1 MSEITWYGH
10 SAFKISAP
18 QAHVV
23 IDPFFTPS
31 SGVNAE
37 SLGSVDMVLVT
48 HDHGDHVGE
57 SVKICRKTGAMLG
70 AIVGTADKLMEAGVP
85 QAQILN
91 GIGFNMGGTME
102 CKGIKATM
110 TQAFHSSDS
119 GAPAGYIIE
128 MPDGLVVYHAGD
140 TCIFSGMELWGQLY
154 HIDVALQH
162 HGRGILGTGRCGLA
176 NDDVVDL
183 ILVHIEAALLGKRNQ
198 EIADALLVARP
209 TGDRADLLKEME
221 QLGGLVTGNLVVH
234 GASLAQL
241 VRQ

>member
-18 QAHVV
+18 QAHVL
-23 IDPFFTPS
+23 IDPFFTPA
-31 SGVNAE
+31 SGVTVE
-37 SLGSVDMVLVT
+37 SLGPVDMLLVT

-57 SVKICRKTGAMLG
+57 AVNICRKTGAMLG
-70 AIVGTADKLMEAGVP
+70 AIVGTAGKLAEDGVP
-85 QAQILN
+85 EAQILN

-102 CKGIKATM
+102 HKGIKATM

-154 HIDVALQH
+154 HIDVALLPIGGVFTMDARQ
-162 HGRGILGTGRCGLA
+162 
-176 NDDVVDL
+176 
-183 ILVHIEAALLGKRNQ
+183 AALACKLLGCKSV
-198 EIADALLVARP
+198 IPMHWGTFPV
-209 TGDRADLLKEME
+209 
-221 QLGGLVTGNLVVH
+221 
-234 GASLAQL
+234 LAQSAEYFQEQVAKL
-241 VRQ
+241 CPDCDCIAMRPGQSLSFM

>member
-18 QAHVV
+18 QAHVL
-23 IDPFFTPS
+23 IDPFFTPA
-31 SGVNAE
+31 SGVTVE
-37 SLGSVDMVLVT
+37 SLGPVDMLLVT

-57 SVKICRKTGAMLG
+57 AVNICRKTGAMLG
-70 AIVGTADKLMEAGVP
+70 AIVGTAGKLAVDGVP
-85 QAQILN
+85 EAQILN

-102 CKGIKATM
+102 HKGIKATM

-154 HIDVALQH
+154 HIDVALLPIGGVFTMDARQ
-162 HGRGILGTGRCGLA
+162 
-176 NDDVVDL
+176 
-183 ILVHIEAALLGKRNQ
+183 AALACKLLGCKSV
-198 EIADALLVARP
+198 IPMHWGTFPV
-209 TGDRADLLKEME
+209 
-221 QLGGLVTGNLVVH
+221 
-234 GASLAQL
+234 LAQSAEYFQEQVAKL
-241 VRQ
+241 CPDCDCIAMRPGQSLSFV

>member
-18 QAHVV
+18 QAHVL
-23 IDPFFTPS
+23 IDPFFTPA
-31 SGVNAE
+31 SGVTVE
-37 SLGSVDMVLVT
+37 SLGPVDMLLVT

-57 SVKICRKTGAMLG
+57 AVNVCRKTGAMLG
-70 AIVGTADKLMEAGVP
+70 AIVGTAGKLAEDGVP
-85 QAQILN
+85 EAQILN

-102 CKGIKATM
+102 HKGIKATM

-154 HIDVALQH
+154 HIDVALLPIGGVFTMDARQ
-162 HGRGILGTGRCGLA
+162 
-176 NDDVVDL
+176 
-183 ILVHIEAALLGKRNQ
+183 AALACKLLGCKSV
-198 EIADALLVARP
+198 IPMHWGTFPV
-209 TGDRADLLKEME
+209 
-221 QLGGLVTGNLVVH
+221 
-234 GASLAQL
+234 LAQSAEYFQEQVGKL
-241 VRQ
+241 CPDCDCIAIRPGQSLSFV

>member
-18 QAHVV
+18 QAHVL
-23 IDPFFTPS
+23 IDPFFTPA
-31 SGVNAE
+31 SGVTVE
-37 SLGSVDMVLVT
+37 SLGPVDMLLVT

-57 SVKICRKTGAMLG
+57 AVNVCRKTGAMLG
-70 AIVGTADKLMEAGVP
+70 AIVGTAGKLAEDGVP
-85 QAQILN
+85 EAQILN

-102 CKGIKATM
+102 HKGIKATM

-154 HIDVALQH
+154 HIDVALLPIGGVFTMDARQ
-162 HGRGILGTGRCGLA
+162 
-176 NDDVVDL
+176 
-183 ILVHIEAALLGKRNQ
+183 AALACKLLGCKSV
-198 EIADALLVARP
+198 IPMHWGTFPV
-209 TGDRADLLKEME
+209 
-221 QLGGLVTGNLVVH
+221 
-234 GASLAQL
+234 LAQSAEYFQEQVAKL
-241 VRQ
+241 CPDCDCIAIRPGQSLSFV

>member
-18 QAHVV
+18 QAHVL
-23 IDPFFTPS
+23 IDPFFTPA
-31 SGVNAE
+31 SGVTVE
-37 SLGSVDMVLVT
+37 SLGPVDMLLVT

-57 SVKICRKTGAMLG
+57 AVNICRKTGAMLG
-70 AIVGTADKLMEAGVP
+70 AIVGTAGKLAEDGVP
-85 QAQILN
+85 EAQILN

-102 CKGIKATM
+102 HKGIKATM

-154 HIDVALQH
+154 HIDVALLPIGGVFTMDARQ
-162 HGRGILGTGRCGLA
+162 
-176 NDDVVDL
+176 
-183 ILVHIEAALLGKRNQ
+183 AALACKLLGCKSVIPMHWGTFPVLAQSAEYFQ
-198 EIADALLVARP
+198 EQVARLCP
-209 TGDRADLLKEME
+209 DCDCIAMRPG
-221 QLGGLVTGNLVVH
+221 Q
-234 GASLAQL
+234 SLSF
-241 VRQ
+241 V

>member
-18 QAHVV
+18 QAHVL
-23 IDPFFTPS
+23 IDPFFTPA
-31 SGVNAE
+31 SGVTVE
-37 SLGSVDMVLVT
+37 SLGPVDMLLVT

-57 SVKICRKTGAMLG
+57 AVNICRKTGAMLG
-70 AIVGTADKLMEAGVP
+70 AIVGTAGKLAEDGVP
-85 QAQILN
+85 ETQILN

-102 CKGIKATM
+102 HKGIKATM

-154 HIDVALQH
+154 HIDVALLPIGGVFTMDARQ
-162 HGRGILGTGRCGLA
+162 
-176 NDDVVDL
+176 
-183 ILVHIEAALLGKRNQ
+183 AALACKLLGCKSVIPMHWGTFPVLAQSAEYFQ
-198 EIADALLVARP
+198 EQVARLCP
-209 TGDRADLLKEME
+209 DCDCIAMRPG
-221 QLGGLVTGNLVVH
+221 Q
-234 GASLAQL
+234 SLSF
-241 VRQ
+241 V

>member
-18 QAHVV
+18 QAHVL
-23 IDPFFTPS
+23 IDPFFTPA
-31 SGVNAE
+31 SGVTVE
-37 SLGSVDMVLVT
+37 SLGPVDMLLVT

-57 SVKICRKTGAMLG
+57 AVNICRKTGAMLG
-70 AIVGTADKLMEAGVP
+70 AIVGTAGKLAEDGVP
-85 QAQILN
+85 EAQILN

-102 CKGIKATM
+102 HKGIKATM

-154 HIDVALQH
+154 HIDVALLPIGGVFTMDARQ
-162 HGRGILGTGRCGLA
+162 
-176 NDDVVDL
+176 
-183 ILVHIEAALLGKRNQ
+183 AALACKLLGCKQVIPMHWGTFPVLAQDTEAFKAELAR
-198 EIADALLVARP
+198 VAP
-209 TGDRADLLKEME
+209 GCTCIDLLPG
-221 QLGGLVTGNLVVH
+221 QSV
-234 GASLAQL
+234 QI
-241 VRQ
+241 

>member
-18 QAHVV
+18 QAHVL
-23 IDPFFTPS
+23 IDPFFTPA
-31 SGVNAE
+31 SGVTVE
-37 SLGSVDMVLVT
+37 SLGPMDMLLVT

-57 SVKICRKTGAMLG
+57 AVNICRKTGAMLG
-70 AIVGTADKLMEAGVP
+70 AIVGTAGKLAEDGVP
-85 QAQILN
+85 EAQILN

-102 CKGIKATM
+102 HKGIKATM

-154 HIDVALQH
+154 HIDVALLPIGGVFTMDARQ
-162 HGRGILGTGRCGLA
+162 
-176 NDDVVDL
+176 
-183 ILVHIEAALLGKRNQ
+183 AALACKLLGCKSVIPMHWGTFPVLAQSAEYFQ
-198 EIADALLVARP
+198 EQVARLCP
-209 TGDRADLLKEME
+209 DCDCIAMRPG
-221 QLGGLVTGNLVVH
+221 Q
-234 GASLAQL
+234 SLSF
-241 VRQ
+241 V